1 MTYLEDIQLAAEYM
15 FDADNIDLQDILT
28 DRPKLIIHWDE
39 IEVSNEEDERHTIY
53 DLYAMVSFTSDYKLI
68 GFKLTRS
75 TLTYDEVEAGYVFSH
90 IPRLTKNLEFSRP
103 CLGDGPIRNTMTSL
117 SYKYDSDLFRL
128 FLVELDRYV
137 RTESLAGGPFIKMRE
152 VGNRYFKKYE
162 MLPMLV
168 NSGSDWLNNA
178 RSIFEYVK
186 TNKLIIPEKYGSTIW
201 FGDWYSL
208 VIKLSRYTVDY
219 LIKNGKYNKSAV
231 DIYFVKASVNDGII
245 YTYNL
250 DRYYI
255 APDDIHINLVFKG
268 KNIGFKIVNT
278 NIVNNDMYVIRPVVA
293 RQVISMLFL
302 DYYTNE
308 FEENDEHKEI
318 RP

>member
-39 IEVSNEEDERHTIY
+39 VEVSNEENERHTIY

-75 TLTYDEVEAGYVFSH
+75 TLTSDEIKAGYVFSH

-103 CLGDGPIRNTMTSL
+103 CLGEGPIRNTMTSL

-168 NSGSDWLNNA
+168 NSGSDWLNSA

-250 DRYYI
+250 DMYYI

-293 RQVISMLFL
+293 CQVISMLFL

-318 RP
+318 QP